1 MILQRKNPLSRDP
14 SKFVEMTAVQ
24 EGNQQ
29 NKQIEATSHLVHLS
43 LKVAFLKKPAEDNMN
58 PSHSETTQ
66 QSLEMKKER
75 ATRKK
80 HKRVDMY
87 IG

>member
-1 MILQRKNPLSRDP
+1 MGVYKQAIGDGEFLIYRLSGFEFHGR
-14 SKFVEMTAVQ
+14 
-24 EGNQQ
+24 

-80 HKRVDMY
+80 HKRVDRY